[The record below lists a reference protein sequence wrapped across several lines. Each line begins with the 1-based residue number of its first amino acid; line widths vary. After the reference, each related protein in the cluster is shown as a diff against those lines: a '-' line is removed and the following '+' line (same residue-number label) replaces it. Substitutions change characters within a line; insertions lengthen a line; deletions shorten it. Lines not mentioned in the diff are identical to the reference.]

1 MWRRRSGCSLV
12 VHDPHERFVKRPA
25 PFRTAA
31 VKAHRCSQRP
41 ELQVDLA
48 DNLTTRNSLATRLRH
63 VIAPTGN
70 TGDAVFRLLLL
81 SAALLMVAVVLAMI
95 FALASRSMLSIRH
108 FGFSFITNTDW
119 NPVKNQFGALPFIYG
134 TIVSSFIAILISV
147 PLSLGIAI
155 FLVEQAPEFLSRPLT
170 FLVELLAAIPSVV
183 YGLWGIFVLA
193 PFLRNYVEPPLQ
205 NAFGWLPLFQGPITG
220 IGLLTGGVIL
230 AIMVTPIISAVV
242 RDVLAAVPS
251 SQREAALALGA
262 TKWETTRVV
271 LVNGAPGIAG
281 AVILGLGRAIGET
294 MAVTMVIGNR
304 AQISASLFHPSYTIA
319 SVIANEF
326 TEATQDLYLSSL
338 IELGLILFLVTF
350 LVNAFARIL
359 VWNVTRNNGGVAAA

>member
-1 MWRRRSGCSLV
+1 
-12 VHDPHERFVKRPA
+12 
-25 PFRTAA
+25 
-31 VKAHRCSQRP
+31 
-41 ELQVDLA
+41 
-48 DNLTTRNSLATRLRH
+48 
-63 VIAPTGN
+63 
-70 TGDAVFRLLLL
+70 VFRSLLLG
-81 SAALLMVAVVLAMI
+81 AALLVIVVVGAMI
-95 FALASRSMLSIRH
+95 LALASESMLSIRQ
-108 FGFSFITNTDW
+108 FGFSFLTGRLW
-119 NPVKNQFGALPFIYG
+119 NPIKGNFGALPFVYG
-134 TIVSSFIAILISV
+134 TIVSSLIALLISV

-155 FLVEQAPEFLSRPLT
+155 FLVEQAPYYVARPLG

-193 PFLRNYVEPPLQ
+193 PFLRVHVEPPLQ
-205 NAFGWLPLFQGPITG
+205 RWFGWLPLFQGTITG

-271 LVNGAPGIAG
+271 LINGAPGIAG

-304 AQISASLFHPSYTIA
+304 PQISASLFEPSYTIA

-326 TEATQDLYLSSL
+326 TEATQDLYLSAL
-338 IELGLILFLVTF
+338 VELGLILFLVTF
-350 LVNAFARIL
+350 VVNAIARIL
-359 VWNVTRNNGGVAAA
+359 VWRVTRKNSGAGAAA